1 MCFRPAAVDLNG
13 PIKCPK
19 CGAEVDPSL
28 DACPSCGAKATKAPG
43 MPGAPGA
50 PGVPGAPGAP
60 KAPGAPGAP
69 KPPCRPRHPRQVAI
83 PFRRPPLQRRTQ
95 TPGLSLP
102 GVLSYRAPWKRGRA
116 EGRGAAAAW
125 LGRGTGPDGVFQEG
139 LWRAFPRVRPGIWY
153 VWYEAGAQN
162 RPLGIMHLD
171 RPFRIVRGVLHGMR
185 RAGAE
190 VEPPE

>member
-60 KAPGAPGAP
+60 K
-69 KPPCRPRHPRQVAI
+69 VY
-83 PFRRPPLQRRTQ
+83 
-95 TPGLSLP
+95 SL
-102 GVLSYRAPWKRGRA
+102 G
-116 EGRGAAAAW
+116 
-125 LGRGTGPDGVFQEG
+125 
-139 LWRAFPRVRPGIWY
+139 
-153 VWYEAGAQN
+153 
-162 RPLGIMHLD
+162 
-171 RPFRIVRGVLHGMR
+171 
-185 RAGAE
+185 
-190 VEPPE
+190 